1 MRVSDLQIGN
11 IITLEIERV
20 DGFSFEGGDSVIGVK
35 DEVRLSRSSAD
46 NTLLVHHGSTIWPVC
61 GTDNR
66 YQEKLE
72 QLVDRNLPFLSWVLA
87 VNPKQ
92 KNPEK
97 ITIQAHEF
105 VQEWRIDSLEIGID
119 EKIVEDIR
127 GKYLPSKPVNEILD
141 WLVNN
146 LLIPSQINVNSSGKI
161 FQRMLV
167 QAGQK
172 VTDVSETSFQI
183 RGKEISADVK
193 KTSDGKLRIE
203 RITTARNHR
212 NNLEIRPF
220 ILVLGDIDFCDFTI
234 AGAMRETVRTDLDLL
249 VKSADSYLHLWQKYN
264 EIESANILAKAQEFG
279 WIRYESCKLLS
290 DGVYRFLVRSDSR
303 EQLIRIREIS
313 EFSLEASEIEPN
325 LSGFANE
332 QQSFEKKYGKKSQNK
347 SFFGQISRIDLSSIK
362 KLSIDLRPNNPEE
375 AIFPPKSGFLFIS
388 MMGDRI
394 RLSRRLD
401 AAEKIQT
408 AKCPMPQLGMIL
420 ENRPVQISRWRK
432 FKPISTATIER
443 FGGKPTD
450 RQKEALNIAINT
462 PDIAL
467 IQGPPGTGKTGTI
480 AALQTRLAEI
490 AEKQDQSVARKIL
503 LTSYQHDAVDNAANR
518 TFVYGLP
525 AVRIGGKHNQ
535 VDAVNSTDYWRRELV
550 EKIEVKLVGMAET
563 AEYSSFRQV
572 QNLIFSYL
580 LTPGDRQQTGKIL
593 GEIYELT
600 SGKISSELSDL
611 LLEQRQIYLRKDG
624 SIHSAMNGDH
634 PELELAIKAVKCL
647 SIDPVSFADDGP
659 YQAEKVLRR
668 LDKLNILEPND
679 RKLLERAA
687 DWELEDNEDNVET
700 SPSFLTDLA
709 NLQERLID
717 ALIPANEPQAIKNIT
732 NPQIENLLQQIRE
745 AFYQYVRQKNAGVRD
760 VLEEYLYDLKN
771 DPNGVNEMVRKYATV
786 LASTCQQVAGKEMT
800 FVTGTPD
807 NIFETVIID
816 EAARANPLD
825 LFIPMAK
832 AERRIIL
839 VGDHRQLPHMLE
851 EEVERKLVESND
863 QTRDVLKLSLF
874 ERLFQQLKAREA
886 KDGIKRTITLDTQY
900 RMHRILG
907 DFVSRTF
914 YECHGESQ
922 INTVRPDSDFA
933 HNIPNYE
940 GKVAA
945 WVDIPFQRG
954 SETKGQSKSRPVEA
968 EHLAHELRLA
978 MQSSRNLTFGVITF
992 YRAQVTEI
1000 WEALCLE
1007 GIAERNEEGA
1017 YQVSRQWEE
1026 GMSDSGKLI
1035 ERLRIGT
1042 VDSFQGKEFDIVFLS
1057 MTRSNDIVAKEP
1069 KEYQQKYGFLLLE
1082 NRLCV
1087 AMSRQQRLLIV
1098 VGDLGMILSEAKKP
1112 KSERFKMQ
1120 KFSEKFAMQEFIDFY
1135 QLCQS
1140 ENGTIRRI

>member
-1 MRVSDLQIGN
+1 MQTG
-11 IITLEIERV
+11 
-20 DGFSFEGGDSVIGVK
+20 
-35 DEVRLSRSSAD
+35 
-46 NTLLVHHGSTIWPVC
+46 
-61 GTDNR
+61 
-66 YQEKLE
+66 QE
-72 QLVDRNLPFLSWVLA
+72 
-87 VNPKQ
+87 
-92 KNPEK
+92 
-97 ITIQAHEF
+97 
-105 VQEWRIDSLEIGID
+105 
-119 EKIVEDIR
+119 
-127 GKYLPSKPVNEILD
+127 
-141 WLVNN
+141 
-146 LLIPSQINVNSSGKI
+146 
-161 FQRMLV
+161 
-167 QAGQK
+167 

-183 RGKEISADVK
+183 RGKEIAVDVK
-193 KTSDGKLRIE
+193 PTPEGKLRIE
-203 RITTARNHR
+203 RITKAIKHR

-220 ILVLGDIDFCDFTI
+220 ILVLGNIDFCDFTI
-234 AGAMRETVRTDLDLL
+234 AGAMRETMRTDLDLL
-249 VKSADSYLHLWQKYN
+249 VKSADSYLRLWKEYN
-264 EIESANILAKAQEFG
+264 KIESANILGKAQEFG
-279 WIRYESCKLLS
+279 WIRYESCKPLS
-290 DGVYRFLVRSDSR
+290 DGVYRFLVCSDGR
-303 EQLIRIREIS
+303 DQLLAIREIS
-313 EFSLEASEIEPN
+313 EFALEASEIEPD
-325 LSGFANE
+325 LSGFPTQRN
-332 QQSFEKKYGKKSQNK
+332 SFGKKSGQNSHNK
-347 SFFGQISRIDLSSIK
+347 SFFGQIYRLDLSRFNN
-362 KLSIDLRPNNPEE
+362 LSVDLRPNNPEE
-375 AIFPPKSGFLFIS
+375 VIEPPKSGFLFIS
-388 MMGDRI
+388 TQGDRI
-394 RLSRRLD
+394 RLKRRLD
-401 AAEKIQT
+401 AAERIQT
-408 AKCPMPQLGMIL
+408 AKCPMPQLGKIL
-420 ENRPVQISRWRK
+420 ENRAVQIRRSQK
-432 FKPISTATIER
+432 FEPTSSATIER
-443 FGGKPTD
+443 IGGKPTA
-450 RQKEALNIAINT
+450 RQKEALKIAINT

-467 IQGPPGTGKTGTI
+467 IQGPPGTGKTGII

-525 AVRIGGKHNQ
+525 AVRIGGKQNQ
-535 VDAVNSTDYWRRELV
+535 VDAVNNAVNNTDYWRRGLV
-550 EKIEVKLVGMAET
+550 EEIEVKLAGMPET
-563 AEYSSFRQV
+563 PDYSHLRQV

-580 LTPGDRQQTGKIL
+580 LTPGDRQQTGKML
-593 GEIYELT
+593 AEIYELT

-611 LLEQRQIYLRKDG
+611 LLDQRQIYLRKDG
-624 SIHSAMNGDH
+624 SIHNAMNSDH
-634 PELELAIKAVKCL
+634 PELELAIKAVRCL
-647 SIDPVSFADDGP
+647 SVDPVSFSDDGP
-659 YQAEKVLRR
+659 YQAEKVLHR

-679 RKLLERAA
+679 RQLLEKAA
-687 DWELEDNEDNVET
+687 DWELEDNVET

-717 ALIPANEPQAIKNIT
+717 DLIPANEPQAIKNIT
-732 NPQIENLLQQIRE
+732 NPEIENLLQQIRE

-786 LASTCQQVAGKEMT
+786 LASTCQQVASKEMT
-800 FVTGTPD
+800 FVTGSPD
-807 NIFETVIID
+807 SIFETVIID

-851 EEVERKLVESND
+851 EEVERKLIESNG

-874 ERLFQQLKAREA
+874 ERLFQQLRAREA

-907 DFVSRTF
+907 DFVSHTF
-914 YECHGESQ
+914 YEYHGESK
-922 INTVRPDSDFA
+922 IKTGRPDSDFV

-954 SETKGQSKSRPVEA
+954 GETQGQSKSRPVEA

-978 MQSSRNLTFGVITF
+978 MESSRNLTFGVITF

-1042 VDSFQGKEFDIVFLS
+1042 VDSFQGKEFDVVFLS

-1069 KEYQQKYGFLLLE
+1069 KQYQQKYGFLLLE

-1087 AMSRQQRLLIV
+1087 AMSRQQRLLVI
-1098 VGDLGMILSEAKKP
+1098 VGDLEMVLSEAKKP
-1112 KSERFKMQ
+1112 ENERF
-1120 KFSEKFAMQEFIDFY
+1120 AMREFIDFY

-1140 ENGTIRRI
+1140 ENGTIRRL